1 MLWPVL
7 SERLSQ
13 LRDSA
18 DLIPGPSL
26 NSASTLTGVPVSR
39 AASLDNPIVRG
50 SVAKVVFC
58 CDPLFVGIT
67 AGVLLFASESLA
79 ILAPYPKFCW
89 SRVPTRTP
97 TRIHLV
103 EAGQIAVVSW
113 AAALFRRY
121 RLTEDHVFRIRS
133 VFVEVSCKLPMS
145 YLR

>member
-1 MLWPVL
+1 MLWPGL

-13 LRDSA
+13 LQDSA
-18 DLIPGPSL
+18 DLIPGPSV
-26 NSASTLTGVPVSR
+26 NSASTLTGVPVNR

-89 SRVPTRTP
+89 SRVPTRIP
-97 TRIHLV
+97 T
-103 EAGQIAVVSW
+103 
-113 AAALFRRY
+113 
-121 RLTEDHVFRIRS
+121 
-133 VFVEVSCKLPMS
+133 
-145 YLR
+145 